1 MMNPKMNDRHWQERT
16 DAWVKAQHEQRI
28 KKENH
33 YGDNMKVRNK
43 EHQFLG
49 REQLQDLC
57 DDFPNDQKLG
67 EYIRKLSSATTNNP
81 QGTSGYEPVAPPK
94 RTADKDN
101 EYETKRFA
109 NQTGS
114 RWKYYLEHEL

>member
-1 MMNPKMNDRHWQERT
+1 MNDRHWQERT

-81 QGTSGYEPVAPPK
+81 KGTSVYEPQI
-94 RTADKDN
+94 RTKDKDN
-101 EYETKRFA
+101 NESFKAEQSPGYTVFTNTDGMSK
-109 NQTGS
+109 S
-114 RWKYYLEHEL
+114 

>member
-1 MMNPKMNDRHWQERT
+1 MNDRHWQERT

-49 REQLQDLC
+49 REQ
-57 DDFPNDQKLG
+57 
-67 EYIRKLSSATTNNP
+67 
-81 QGTSGYEPVAPPK
+81 
-94 RTADKDN
+94 
-101 EYETKRFA
+101 
-109 NQTGS
+109 
-114 RWKYYLEHEL
+114 